1 MVTLILRQGETGKQV
16 LLSFPT
22 TTPAEKEDVDRT
34 LETLKSMSKTVT
46 IQGAASEVMNL
57 GLYLSGVDLA
67 AEGEVERIN
76 QLAKRLEHM
85 SEVDCDKFAGMLDAN
100 SISGTKDILQLT
112 GRLDDYVILPGCGSA
127 QSIGKYLV
135 GCGAFPV
142 PEKLI
147 GDINYEAV
155 GIEFCDAH
163 GGEPCARGYVVQRE
177 NLPRALLEDLNI
189 DPQQKAEPELLTLY
203 LRTTDGKER
212 ELALPVNNAKLKAVQ
227 QLGTAQIDHVQ
238 YFSPYLSDLI
248 PTAGNPGIQDY
259 NELAKMLG
267 RMDAE
272 NGELLKYT
280 SVLSA
285 EKPETMQ
292 DALHLAQNLDCYE
305 RISGSLHDYGIKLL
319 QKQFDLDDECIY
331 ELEGYMDF
339 ARYGQESAK
348 RAGFVQTE
356 FGQVRRIGQSLEQ
369 TYSDEMTL

>member
-1 MVTLILRQGETGKQV
+1 M
-16 LLSFPT
+16 
-22 TTPAEKEDVDRT
+22 
-34 LETLKSMSKTVT
+34 
-46 IQGAASEVMNL
+46 
-57 GLYLSGVDLA
+57 
-67 AEGEVERIN
+67 
-76 QLAKRLEHM
+76 
-85 SEVDCDKFAGMLDAN
+85 
-100 SISGTKDILQLT
+100 
-112 GRLDDYVILPGCGSA
+112 
-127 QSIGKYLV
+127 
-135 GCGAFPV
+135 
-142 PEKLI
+142 
-147 GDINYEAV
+147 
-155 GIEFCDAH
+155 
-163 GGEPCARGYVVQRE
+163 
-177 NLPRALLEDLNI
+177 
-189 DPQQKAEPELLTLY
+189 
-203 LRTTDGKER
+203 
-212 ELALPVNNAKLKAVQ
+212 NNAKLKAVQ

-238 YFSPYLSDLI
+238 YFSPYLGDLI

-348 RAGFVQTE
+348 CAGFVQTE